1 MVLERVTGVG
11 VAHGASHGL
20 PLKHFPVAGV
30 QGVKQL
36 VSLLLEVLGIAPVGP
51 AKINV
56 MRGTGQS
63 KAQVFDIE
71 QSKAKI
77 EPSKRKLNRH
87 SKN

>member
-51 AKINV
+51 ARINL
-56 MRGTGQS
+56 MRGRDKGTSFGQR
-63 KAQVFDIE
+63 AV
-71 QSKAKI
+71 KAKI
-77 EPSKRKLNRH
+77 ELYVKGRS
-87 SKN
+87 